1 MFRLLKIELSKLW
14 PYRAFKVLFIIYLVL
29 MGLTLAGGAKI
40 GNSDGGLTPEK
51 ILGFPNIWNYYTL
64 YACYFNVIIAMLVI
78 FISGNEY
85 SNRTS
90 RQNIIDGLTR
100 NESVAAKVLLITAL
114 AVINTI
120 FLFISGSI
128 GGFIYSTPE
137 MKADWFGHTGFIFA
151 YFIQTFGLLSLGY
164 LLATI
169 FRKTGMAVIVFLLF
183 LFPVD
188 VIIRASLGI
197 NGDFLPV
204 GNYFLKMVPF
214 PVEHALSGGEE
225 PTPLAPTMQSLM
237 VGAGYAVLF
246 NIISL
251 LVIRKRDL

>member
-100 NESVAAKVLLITAL
+100 N
-114 AVINTI
+114 
-120 FLFISGSI
+120 
-128 GGFIYSTPE
+128 
-137 MKADWFGHTGFIFA
+137 
-151 YFIQTFGLLSLGY
+151 
-164 LLATI
+164 
-169 FRKTGMAVIVFLLF
+169 
-183 LFPVD
+183 
-188 VIIRASLGI
+188 
-197 NGDFLPV
+197 
-204 GNYFLKMVPF
+204 
-214 PVEHALSGGEE
+214 
-225 PTPLAPTMQSLM
+225 
-237 VGAGYAVLF
+237 
-246 NIISL
+246 
-251 LVIRKRDL
+251 